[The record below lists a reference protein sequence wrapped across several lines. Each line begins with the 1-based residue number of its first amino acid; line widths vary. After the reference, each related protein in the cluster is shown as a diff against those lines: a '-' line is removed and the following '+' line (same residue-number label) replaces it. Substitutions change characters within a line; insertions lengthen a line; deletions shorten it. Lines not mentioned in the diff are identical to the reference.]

1 MGAKVDFTSHIKI
14 SGKTNAN
21 GLLRTYGY
29 YDLTDEMIS
38 QITNTPTI
46 KFVQISEPLPQQAYI
61 AIDKI
66 LEKREDMHF
75 RIYGLLQGVQFD
87 LSCLYFLKHLKHLT
101 LDVHL
106 KDRQDLLDLSVLT
119 KLKNLQTLCLAL
131 FDLKDYSFIK
141 DLSSDIEELC
151 ISADT
156 MGSSIVFDCDWLK
169 RYQNL
174 RTLYLGQ
181 KARKHIEHIAELES
195 LENLTVRGIK
205 LKNFDFLRG
214 NGLRSLSIHLCSMN
228 DLTSLTGFDSLKS
241 LELWRIARLEDI
253 SFIATLTGLEHLCL
267 RDLKH
272 ITTLPDLSA
281 LERLQ
286 EIILNNVPIDVAA
299 ILADLQKIIC
309 KYR

>member
-46 KFVQISEPLPQQAYI
+46 KFVQISEPLPPQAYV

-87 LSCLYFLKHLKHLT
+87 LSCLTHLT

-119 KLKNLQTLCLAL
+119 KLKNLQTLRLAL

-228 DLTSLTGFDSLKS
+228 ALASLTRFDSLKS

>member
-66 LEKREDMHF
+66 LEK
-75 RIYGLLQGVQFD
+75 
-87 LSCLYFLKHLKHLT
+87 
-101 LDVHL
+101 
-106 KDRQDLLDLSVLT
+106 
-119 KLKNLQTLCLAL
+119 
-131 FDLKDYSFIK
+131 
-141 DLSSDIEELC
+141 
-151 ISADT
+151 
-156 MGSSIVFDCDWLK
+156 
-169 RYQNL
+169 
-174 RTLYLGQ
+174 
-181 KARKHIEHIAELES
+181 ARKHIEHIAELES

-205 LKNFDFLRG
+205 LKNFDFLRW

-253 SFIATLTGLEHLCL
+253 SFIAILTGSEHLCL

-281 LERLQ
+281 PERLQ
-286 EIILNNVPIDVAA
+286 EIILDNVPIDAAA
-299 ILADLQKIIC
+299 IPADCKAPALQMLAL
-309 KYR
+309 

>member
-46 KFVQISEPLPQQAYI
+46 KFVQISEPLPPQAYV

-119 KLKNLQTLCLAL
+119 KLKNLQTLRLAL

-141 DLSSDIEELC
+141 DL
-151 ISADT
+151 
-156 MGSSIVFDCDWLK
+156 
-169 RYQNL
+169 
-174 RTLYLGQ
+174 
-181 KARKHIEHIAELES
+181 
-195 LENLTVRGIK
+195 
-205 LKNFDFLRG
+205 
-214 NGLRSLSIHLCSMN
+214 
-228 DLTSLTGFDSLKS
+228 
-241 LELWRIARLEDI
+241 WRIGRK
-253 SFIATLTGLEHLCL
+253 SG
-267 RDLKH
+267 
-272 ITTLPDLSA
+272 
-281 LERLQ
+281 
-286 EIILNNVPIDVAA
+286 
-299 ILADLQKIIC
+299 
-309 KYR
+309 

>member
-119 KLKNLQTLCLAL
+119 KLKNLQTLRLAL

-205 LKNFDFLRG
+205 LKNFDFLRW

-299 ILADLQKIIC
+299 IPADLQKIIC

>member
-1 MGAKVDFTSHIKI
+1 M
-14 SGKTNAN
+14 
-21 GLLRTYGY
+21 
-29 YDLTDEMIS
+29 
-38 QITNTPTI
+38 
-46 KFVQISEPLPQQAYI
+46 
-61 AIDKI
+61 
-66 LEKREDMHF
+66 
-75 RIYGLLQGVQFD
+75 
-87 LSCLYFLKHLKHLT
+87 
-101 LDVHL
+101 
-106 KDRQDLLDLSVLT
+106 LT
-119 KLKNLQTLCLAL
+119 KLKNLQTLRLAL

-299 ILADLQKIIC
+299 IPADLQKIIC

>member
-119 KLKNLQTLCLAL
+119 KLKNLQTLRLAL

-253 SFIATLTGLEHLCL
+253 SFIATLT
-267 RDLKH
+267 
-272 ITTLPDLSA
+272 
-281 LERLQ
+281 
-286 EIILNNVPIDVAA
+286 
-299 ILADLQKIIC
+299 
-309 KYR
+309 

>member
-1 MGAKVDFTSHIKI
+1 
-14 SGKTNAN
+14 
-21 GLLRTYGY
+21 
-29 YDLTDEMIS
+29 
-38 QITNTPTI
+38 
-46 KFVQISEPLPQQAYI
+46 
-61 AIDKI
+61 
-66 LEKREDMHF
+66 
-75 RIYGLLQGVQFD
+75 
-87 LSCLYFLKHLKHLT
+87 
-101 LDVHL
+101 
-106 KDRQDLLDLSVLT
+106 
-119 KLKNLQTLCLAL
+119 
-131 FDLKDYSFIK
+131 
-141 DLSSDIEELC
+141 
-151 ISADT
+151 

-228 DLTSLTGFDSLKS
+228 ALASLTRFDSLKS

-272 ITTLPDLSA
+272 ITALPDLSA

-286 EIILNNVPIDVAA
+286 EIILDNVPIDVAA
-299 ILADLQKIIC
+299 IPADLQKIIC

>member
-66 LEKREDMHF
+66 LE
-75 RIYGLLQGVQFD
+75 
-87 LSCLYFLKHLKHLT
+87 
-101 LDVHL
+101 
-106 KDRQDLLDLSVLT
+106 
-119 KLKNLQTLCLAL
+119 
-131 FDLKDYSFIK
+131 
-141 DLSSDIEELC
+141 
-151 ISADT
+151 
-156 MGSSIVFDCDWLK
+156 
-169 RYQNL
+169 
-174 RTLYLGQ
+174 

-299 ILADLQKIIC
+299 IPADLQKIIC